1 MALGASLVYCGAL
14 SEGAIDVLS
23 VSDFDDVDD
32 QSIVFDAVND
42 AISALTDPIAILTG
56 EFLGADGARIV
67 AEFIDPLDDSLTV
80 LLSGNGLDLLHGR
93 GFDKN
98 PISSHYVS
106 DP

>member
-1 MALGASLVYCGAL
+1 LL
-14 SEGAIDVLS
+14 EGAVDVLS
-23 VSDFDDVDD
+23 VADFDDVYDK
-32 QSIVFDAVND
+32 SVIFNSVHD
-42 AISALTDPIAILTG
+42 AILTLTDPIAVFSGELLTSHRAG
-56 EFLGADGARIV
+56 IV
-67 AEFIDPLDDSLTV
+67 SELLDPLYDALTV